1 MARRKASRKK
11 PARSAAASS
20 PKNFFYRYRWG
31 FLGGVIVL
39 LGLGVAQFLANV
51 RIPERKT
58 WKIPLSPQARESY
71 SDSLRQVLPTWT
83 VWYWLTYVTPP
94 KAGHYE
100 LKPGEK
106 AYQVFQRLRRGL
118 QTPVRFYLPPQRSS
132 FHLAAFLG
140 RTLAYDSTAWMGT
153 FLNYPWERYGLN
165 ADTWFVIF
173 IPDVYEVYWT
183 IPPESF
189 IERMHQSYERFWNSE
204 RRQKAA
210 ALGLSPVEVTI
221 LASIVEWETSRS
233 DEKPLIASVY
243 LNRLRIG
250 MPLQA
255 DPTVIYAT
263 RDFLTQRVT
272 QRHLQ
277 VDSPYNTYQRR
288 GLPPGPIG
296 IPSPSSIEAVLNYTP
311 SEYLYFCARPD
322 GSGYHDFSVSYAEH
336 QRKARSYQ
344 KALSRWLA
352 QKKK

>member
-20 PKNFFYRYRWG
+20 PKNFFYRYWWG
-31 FLGGVIVL
+31 FLGGVIGL
-39 LGLGVAQFLANV
+39 LGLVVAQFLANV

-233 DEKPLIASVY
+233 AEKPLIASVY

>member
-1 MARRKASRKK
+1 
-11 PARSAAASS
+11 
-20 PKNFFYRYRWG
+20 
-31 FLGGVIVL
+31 
-39 LGLGVAQFLANV
+39 
-51 RIPERKT
+51 
-58 WKIPLSPQARESY
+58 
-71 SDSLRQVLPTWT
+71 

-221 LASIVEWETSRS
+221 LASIVEWETSRPA
-233 DEKPLIASVY
+233 EKPLIASVY

-336 QRKARSYQ
+336 QQKARSYQ